1 MQESEG
7 HPCHVWQMR
16 ACCIYE
22 KLIVGQYAWIG
33 NGGWYKLKL
42 QQQVGVDL
50 AGLVGHVKNVSL
62 S

>member
-1 MQESEG
+1 
-7 HPCHVWQMR
+7 MR